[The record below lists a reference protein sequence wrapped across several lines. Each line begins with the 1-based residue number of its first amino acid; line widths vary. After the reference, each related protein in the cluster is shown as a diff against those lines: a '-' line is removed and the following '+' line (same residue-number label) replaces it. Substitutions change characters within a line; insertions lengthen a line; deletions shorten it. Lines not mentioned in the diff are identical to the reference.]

1 MFYEFPQVILK
12 IIQHIWEHLKIRM
25 AGERQCLLHM
35 KKEIMDL

>member
-25 AGERQCLLHM
+25 AVPTTHEKGNYT
-35 KKEIMDL
+35 DN